1 MDTNGDSRAGTIT
14 ATRSPETDPPHAPTE
29 APRPARAVGSL
40 TRGLFLVLLVM
51 ASPAAL
57 IVWTATPRITSPT
70 ELAEPAIAIGLTEA
84 VRGEIVDE
92 LSSELAER
100 RNSPTESDQM
110 RLVFERS
117 LSQAWFDEQVLV
129 VATELDRW
137 LDGTNP
143 EPPELIVDLRPV
155 KASLAADPEAL
166 FLVADLIGTEQSTG
180 SIAIA
185 LAGVPDEV
193 SLLSEPLEPGSPEG
207 LYTARE
213 MLGDVRMVR
222 LAIPVVLLVM
232 FALTVLLA
240 RRDTRVRSAGRTLAI
255 IGVPL
260 LVASFVMPM
269 VATRVAL
276 SSMPSEIPID
286 AGQVEG
292 LLSWM
297 LEPVRPVGFG
307 LVVVGAVVVGASVAM
322 DAVRRRNA

>member
-14 ATRSPETDPPHAPTE
+14 ATRSPETDPPHAPTA
-29 APRPARAVGSL
+29 APRPARAAGSL
-40 TRGLFLVLLVM
+40 TRGLLLVLLVM

-70 ELAEPAIAIGLTEA
+70 ELAEQAIAIGLTEA

-110 RLVFERS
+110 HLVFERS
-117 LSQAWFDEQVLV
+117 LSQAWFDEQVL
-129 VATELDRW
+129 AIAAELDRW
-137 LDGTNP
+137 LDGANP

-166 FLVADLIGTEQSTG
+166 FLVADLIGTEQGTG

-193 SLLSEPLEPGSPEG
+193 SLLSEPPEPGSPEG

-213 MLGDVRMVR
+213 VLGDVRMVR
-222 LAIPVVLLVM
+222 LAIPVVLLVV

-260 LVASFVMPM
+260 LVAS
-269 VATRVAL
+269 
-276 SSMPSEIPID
+276 S
-286 AGQVEG
+286 
-292 LLSWM
+292 
-297 LEPVRPVGFG
+297 
-307 LVVVGAVVVGASVAM
+307 
-322 DAVRRRNA
+322 

>member
-1 MDTNGDSRAGTIT
+1 MDTNGASRAGTIT

-29 APRPARAVGSL
+29 APRPARAAGSL
-40 TRGLFLVLLVM
+40 TRGLLLVLLVM
-51 ASPAAL
+51 ASPVAL

-70 ELAEPAIAIGLTEA
+70 ELAEQAIAIGLTEA

-117 LSQAWFDEQVLV
+117 LSQAWFDEQVLA

-137 LDGTNP
+137 LDDTNP

-193 SLLSEPLEPGSPEG
+193 SLLSEPPEPGSPEG

-213 MLGDVRMVR
+213 VLGDVRMVR
-222 LAIPVVLLVM
+222 LAIPVVLLVV

-307 LVVVGAVVVGASVAM
+307 LVVVGAVVVGASFAM